1 MTETTADQRV
11 LITAGL
17 VLAAMISA
25 LDATI
30 AIIALPHIQS
40 SLSASSEQIT
50 WVLTSYMV
58 AQAMV
63 MPLTGWLTD
72 RLGMKTLLVICVS
85 GFTISSLLCAVA
97 TSLPEM
103 VIYRVLQGVLGAPL
117 LPLSQAVL
125 LNIYPPHRQGH
136 AMAIW
141 SMSTVLAPVA
151 GPALG
156 GWITENFSWRW
167 CFYINVPIGVVSLLL
182 LTLAMPRTA
191 TKRRKFDFLG
201 FGSLIVGVAALQ
213 LLLDRGTS
221 KDWFNSAEIWAE
233 AVVAVGAF
241 WVFLAHTLTARQP
254 LFDPEIARDR
264 NFVASIAFGIFFN
277 VVIFGGLTLLPLMM
291 QGVMGYSVLTSGYY
305 STPRGLATFAVLL
318 FAGKLD
324 GLVDRRVLVAM
335 GMSIMTFAY
344 WRMGHFDLSM
354 SGADIAIATAIQGFG
369 QGLAMVP
376 LTTLSYATLNPA
388 LRAEASGFGNLIRGF
403 GGSAGIAG
411 MQALAIQNSQA
422 MHASMA
428 GQVRLDDPVVRAG
441 LPSFLSPESTQ
452 GALALDHEITRQA
465 MMVGYVNDFRLMA
478 VLGLICIPLILLFR
492 NPRRTPSIAARQEPA
507 AHAA

>member
-1 MTETTADQRV
+1 MNETSADQRV

-17 VLAAMISA
+17 VLAAMTSA

-72 RLGMKTLLVICVS
+72 RLGMKVLLVTCVC
-85 GFTISSLLCAVA
+85 GFTVSSLLCAVA

-103 VIYRVLQGVLGAPL
+103 VLYRILQGVLGAPL
-117 LPLSQAVL
+117 LALSQAVL

-141 SMSTVLAPVA
+141 SMSTALAPVA

-156 GWITENFSWRW
+156 GWITEHLSWRW

-182 LTLAMPRTA
+182 LFFAMPRA
-191 TKRRKFDFLG
+191 STKHRRFDFLG
-201 FGSLIVGVAALQ
+201 FGSLIIGVAALQ

-221 KDWFNSAEIWAE
+221 KDWFNSREIWAE
-233 AVVAVGAF
+233 AILAAGAF
-241 WVFLAHTLTARQP
+241 WVFLMHTLTARRP
-254 LFDPEIARDR
+254 LFDPEIARDQ
-264 NFVASIAFGIFFN
+264 NFVASIAFGVFFN

-305 STPRGLATFAVLL
+305 STPRGLATFTVLL
-318 FAGKLD
+318 FAGRLD
-324 GLVDRRVLVAM
+324 SLVDRRILVAL
-335 GMSIMTFAY
+335 GMTIMTYAY
-344 WRMGHFDLSM
+344 WRMAHFDLSM
-354 SGADIAIATAIQGFG
+354 SGANIAVATAVQGFG

-388 LRAEASGFGNLIRGF
+388 LRAEASGLGNLIRGF

-411 MQALAIQNSQA
+411 MQALAIQNTQS
-422 MHASMA
+422 MHASMT
-428 GQVRLDDPVVRAG
+428 GQIRLDDPVVSAG
-441 LPSFLSPESTQ
+441 LPAWLSPGSPQ

-465 MMVGYVNDFRLMA
+465 TMVGYVNDFRLMA

-492 NPRRTPSIAARQEPA
+492 NPRRATAIETSQEAA
-507 AHAA
+507 AHVA

>member
-1 MTETTADQRV
+1 MTETTAEQRV

-40 SLSASSEQIT
+40 SLSASAEQIT

-85 GFTISSLLCAVA
+85 GFTVSSLLCAVA

-103 VIYRVLQGVLGAPL
+103 VLYRILQGVLGAPL

-125 LNIYPPHRQGH
+125 MNIYPVQRQGH

-141 SMSTVLAPVA
+141 SMSTALAPVA

-156 GWITENFSWRW
+156 GWITEHLSWRW
-167 CFYINVPIGVVSLLL
+167 CFYINVPIGVASLLL
-182 LTLAMPRTA
+182 MVFAMPRA
-191 TKRRKFDFLG
+191 PVIRRKFDFLG
-201 FGSLIVGVAALQ
+201 FGSLIIGVAALQ

-233 AVVAVGAF
+233 AMIAVGAF

-254 LFDPEIARDR
+254 LFAPAIARDQ
-264 NFVASIAFGIFFN
+264 NYMASIAFGIFFN

-291 QGVMGYSVLTSGYY
+291 QGIMGYSVLTSGLY
-305 STPRGLATFAVLL
+305 STPRGLATFTVLL
-318 FAGKLD
+318 FAGRLD
-324 GLVDRRVLVAM
+324 RLLDRRLQLAL
-335 GMSIMTFAY
+335 GMTIMTYAY
-344 WRMGHFDLSM
+344 WRMAHFDLSM
-354 SGADIAIATAIQGFG
+354 SGSEVAIATAIQGFG

-376 LTTLSYATLNPA
+376 LTTLSFATIDPA
-388 LRAEASGFGNLIRGF
+388 LRAEASGIGNLIRGF

-422 MHASMA
+422 MHSTMA
-428 GQVRLDDPVVRAG
+428 GQVRMDDPVVTHG
-441 LPSFLSPESTQ
+441 LPSWLSPETAT
-452 GALALDHEITRQA
+452 GAMALDHEITRQA
-465 MMVGYVNDFRLMA
+465 MMIGYVDDFRLMV
-478 VLGLICIPLILLFR
+478 VLGVICIPLILLFR
-492 NPRRTPSIAARQEPA
+492 NPRRAPAVEARQEAA
-507 AHAA
+507 AHA